1 VRLADLVA
9 ADRVVVP
16 LLETSLPAAAESL
29 VERLAAAGPVARPE
43 VLRARVA
50 EERPEDIV
58 AWSDRAF
65 LLHYRTEA
73 VSELAVAVGV
83 APAVVRRELVGGDEQ
98 TARVVLMVVAPPR
111 MAGRYL
117 QVVGAFARLLS
128 REEVVAELLAAP
140 TAAALAALP
149 LFRAAELAEQITVR
163 DIMTERPRTVR
174 AEVPLRD
181 AASEMVRARV
191 GGLLVTDD
199 EERLVGVLSERELL
213 RHLLGV
219 YLLGGS
225 ERPRTAAGDPRRAV
239 REVMTRQ
246 VLCVSPEQ
254 PLAEVAALLANKDVD
269 RVPVVRDGRLV
280 GVLTRGDIVRKL
292 IGS

>member
-1 VRLADLVA
+1 
-9 ADRVVVP
+9 
-16 LLETSLPAAAESL
+16 
-29 VERLAAAGPVARPE
+29 
-43 VLRARVA
+43 
-50 EERPEDIV
+50 
-58 AWSDRAF
+58 
-65 LLHYRTEA
+65 
-73 VSELAVAVGV
+73 
-83 APAVVRRELVGGDEQ
+83 
-98 TARVVLMVVAPPR
+98 
-111 MAGRYL
+111 
-117 QVVGAFARLLS
+117 
-128 REEVVAELLAAP
+128 VAELLAASSP
-140 TAAALAALP
+140 ERLAALRV
-149 LFRAAELAEQITVR
+149 FADYELTEQLTVR

-219 YLLGGS
+219 YLLGGT
-225 ERPRTAAGDPRRAV
+225 ERPRTGSGESRRSV
-239 REVMTRQ
+239 RDVMTRQ

-254 PLAEVAALLANKDVD
+254 PLAEVASLLANKDVD

-292 IGS
+292 IGY